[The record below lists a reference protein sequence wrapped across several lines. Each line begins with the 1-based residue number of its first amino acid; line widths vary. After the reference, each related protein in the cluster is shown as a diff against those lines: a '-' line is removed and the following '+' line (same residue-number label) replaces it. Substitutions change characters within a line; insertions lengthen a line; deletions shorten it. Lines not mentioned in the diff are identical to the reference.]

1 MKTIFIED
9 LKISVDLENMSDNY
23 IDIFDIEYPWGKR
36 LPTVEELLFI
46 QPIDIKGL
54 TFFADFYVCT
64 VKEHHLALVNMDTGI
79 VSFNVK
85 DIPYRVRLVRDA

>member
-1 MKTIFIED
+1 MKSVFIED
-9 LKISVDLENMSDNY
+9 LKISVDSEDVSDDY
-23 IDIFDIEYPWGKR
+23 IDIYDIEFPWGKR
-36 LPTVEELLFI
+36 PPTVEELLFI

-54 TFFADFYVCT
+54 VFFADFYVCT
-64 VKEHHLALVNMDTGI
+64 VKEHHLALVNMDTGL